1 MTSNAAPPQTE
12 ITTANY
18 NHWTTVTLKGLVLF
32 KFNGH
37 GNAAAHNTILP
48 PPQHPGPRPHI
59 DDMYINQNNMKPSGR
74 RLYTFQPPSDEEIAA
89 AEEKTVKLD
98 PYDFGLTPAST
109 TDLNQA
115 QRAYDITAKECR
127 NLCAEYN
134 KNDMLTTNLLFS
146 ALAPRTLSKI
156 KLHAQYD
163 SLTVAPAD
171 LKTTCTTSTLLTII
185 KDIFSVGN
193 AADASAAFQTLL
205 SYEYSPENGL
215 AHNLSQIEQ
224 LSNNSLD
231 RLTNA
236 DGLIDPKSIESLMI
250 IQKIASIDPRQPWHA
265 RFLRDALTR
274 PLDGDQPL
282 PSPAELHS
290 LAVSEE
296 QLSATVDNNA
306 IDDIV
311 SEQGAGYMSTVQ
323 PPYKKLDPLKDRR
336 QDPPKDITDG
346 RPHREKTFTEPCWS
360 CIKYDNGAIRHGHPP
375 DICTNNPK
383 SANYI
388 KKNNNST
395 NNTNNNNN
403 NNNNTNNNNN
413 NNTNPKTSRYKKFN
427 ATGHLAATADDALA
441 TAATAADA
449 ASDVAYELAFLRGH
463 YASTQESTSAA
474 SSVSGLP

>member
-1 MTSNAAPPQTE
+1 MTSNAAPLQTE

-18 NHWTTVTLKGLVLF
+18 NHWSTVTVKELVLF

-37 GNAAAHNTILP
+37 GNAAAHNTKVP
-48 PPQHPGPRPHI
+48 PPQHPGSRPNI
-59 DDMYINQNNMKPSGR
+59 DDMYINQKSMEPSGR
-74 RLYTFQPPSDEEIAA
+74 RLYTFQPPSAEDIAA
-89 AEEKTVKLD
+89 AEEKKVKLD
-98 PYDFGLTPAST
+98 PYDFGLTPSST

-134 KNDMLTTNLLFS
+134 KNDMLTTNALFS

-156 KLHAQYD
+156 KLHTQYD
-163 SLTVAPAD
+163 SLTIAPAD
-171 LKTTCTTSTLLTII
+171 LTTTCTTSILLTII
-185 KDIFSVGN
+185 KDTFSVGN
-193 AADASAAFQTLL
+193 AADASAAFQALL
-205 SYEYSPENGL
+205 SYEYSPDDGL
-215 AHNLSQIEQ
+215 AHNLSHIEQ
-224 LSNNSLD
+224 LSTNSLD

-250 IQKIASIDPRQPWHA
+250 IQKIASIEPRLPWHA

-274 PLDGDQPL
+274 PLEGDQPL

-311 SEQGAGYMSTVQ
+311 SEQGAGYMSTVR
-323 PPYKKLDPLKDRR
+323 PPHKKLDPLKDRR

-346 RPHREKTFTEPCWS
+346 RPHREKTYTEPCPS
-360 CIKYDNGAIRHGHPP
+360 CIKYDNGAIRHGHQA
-375 DICTNNPK
+375 DTCTNNPK
-383 SANYI
+383 NANYI
-388 KKNNNST
+388 KKNNTNT
-395 NNTNNNNN
+395 NNNNNYNNNNN
-403 NNNNTNNNNN
+403 NNNNS
-413 NNTNPKTSRYKKFN
+413 TNPKTSRYKKFN

-463 YASTQESTSAA
+463 YASTQESPSAA